1 MGAGRAVGQVGIDAA
16 SARPWP
22 VAPSLV
28 LTTRYVLLDRLAESG
43 DSAVVVVSAPAG
55 SGKSVLL
62 AQWEA
67 RDLRPHRTVRLAPWH
82 DNPAALAELLLDAL
96 DDLGPST
103 FEVRSVV
110 TDVEPRFSGTLL
122 PALAE
127 VLSTRDRSFVLV
139 LDDVHLLADPG
150 CARVLE
156 VLCSHVPP
164 GSAIALSSRSATPDW
179 LARARAE
186 GRLLELTG
194 RDLSFAPDEVASF
207 VRDQGLDLDPGLVA
221 DLAVRTEG
229 WPVGLYLAARSL
241 ADGTRVG
248 EVPAAG
254 ARGLGADQSIRDYLR
269 TQVLAPLDEEERS
282 FLRRTSLFET
292 VTPDLCD
299 TVLERD
305 DSASMLPAL
314 HRRLQLVVPLDRAGT
329 AYRYHHLLG
338 EALAADLAE
347 HDRAAVAQ
355 LHARAA
361 PWYLRQGQID
371 EAIRH
376 ATESGDLVLTGQ
388 LVFLCVPLAVG
399 IGNPDRLA
407 RWLAAIP
414 ESDIAA
420 ERWLTLSACW
430 LAIMLGDD
438 TDGVTRWLLRAQQH
452 AGPTWRVDSAT
463 QEYAAHVAVVAMIAG
478 RGGIDE
484 TVELAARA
492 PRGLPQDSPFRAPAL
507 FMATLGAG
515 VSGHDDDAERYC
527 EEGLQIARSFGIASA
542 EAYLLSWRALAA
554 LRRGDTATAADVGN
568 EIGTLV
574 REHHLERLATTG
586 LAMSVLAAVEASAGR
601 LEEASAALGAA
612 RRLTLLMRAIT
623 PWFSVLGPVL
633 QARCFVRLGDHDS
646 ARLLLAE
653 GRAHLTDDLRRTWL
667 VELADD
673 TEALMRSVPRQ
684 VGRATALTAAEMR
697 VLQFMPT
704 HLTYPQVGEHL
715 FLSANTVKTHALSI
729 YRKLGV
735 TSRDQAVVEARSLGL
750 LESVPTL

>member
-1 MGAGRAVGQVGIDAA
+1 
-16 SARPWP
+16 
-22 VAPSLV
+22 V
-28 LTTRYVLLDRLAESG
+28 LTTRYELLDRLTRSDGAS
-43 DSAVVVVSAPAG
+43 VVVVSASAG

-62 AQWEA
+62 VQWEE

-82 DNPAALAELLLDAL
+82 DNPAALAQLLLDAL

-110 TDVEPRFSGTLL
+110 TDAEPRFSGTLL

-127 VLSTRDRSFVLV
+127 VLATRDRSFVLV
-139 LDDVHLLADPG
+139 LDDVHLLSDPG
-150 CARVLE
+150 CTSVLE

-164 GSAIALSSRSATPDW
+164 GSQVALASRTATPEW
-179 LARARAE
+179 LARTRAE
-186 GRLLELTG
+186 GRLLELG
-194 RDLSFAPDEVASF
+194 PRDLAFDEDEVAAF
-207 VRDQGLDLDPGLVA
+207 VRDQGLELDAALVA
-221 DLAVRTEG
+221 ELAERTEG

-241 ADGTRVG
+241 ADGARLG
-248 EVPAAG
+248 EVPAG
-254 ARGLGADQSIRDYLR
+254 ARGLGADRSIRDYLR
-269 TQVLAPLDEEERS
+269 TQVLAPLDDDQRA

-292 VTPDLCD
+292 VTADLCD

-305 DSASMLPAL
+305 DSAAMLATL
-314 HRRLQLVVPLDRAGT
+314 QRRLQLVVPLDRAGT

-347 HDRAAVAQ
+347 HDGAVAPG
-355 LHARAA
+355 LHARASA
-361 PWYLRQGQID
+361 WCMRQGQID

-376 ATESGDLVLTGQ
+376 ATGSGDLVLTGQ

-399 IGNPDRLA
+399 IGNPDRLV
-407 RWLAAIP
+407 RWLGAIP
-414 ESDIAA
+414 ESDVAS

-438 TDGVTRWLLRAQQH
+438 TDGVTRWLLHAQQH
-452 AGPTWRVDSAT
+452 AGTTWRADSAT
-463 QEYAAHVAVVAMIAG
+463 DEYAAHVAVVSMIAG
-478 RGGIDE
+478 RGGVEE

-507 FMATLGAG
+507 FMATLAAG
-515 VSGHDDDAERYC
+515 ISGHDKDAERYS

-554 LRRGDTATAADVGN
+554 LRRGDAATAVDVADR
-568 EIGTLV
+568 IDQLV

-586 LAMSVLAAVEASAGR
+586 LAMSVLAAVRASAGR
-601 LEEASAALGAA
+601 LEDAAAALGTA
-612 RRLTLLMRAIT
+612 RRLSLLMRAIT

-633 QARCFVRLGDHDS
+633 QARCLVHLGDHDG
-646 ARLLLAE
+646 ARLLLGEAR
-653 GRAHLTDDLRRTWL
+653 GYLTDDLRRTWL

-673 TEALMRSVPRQ
+673 TEALMRTVPAQ
-684 VGRATALTAAEMR
+684 GGTATALTAAEMR

-704 HLTYPQVGEHL
+704 HLTYPRVGEHL

-750 LESVPTL
+750 LESVPSL